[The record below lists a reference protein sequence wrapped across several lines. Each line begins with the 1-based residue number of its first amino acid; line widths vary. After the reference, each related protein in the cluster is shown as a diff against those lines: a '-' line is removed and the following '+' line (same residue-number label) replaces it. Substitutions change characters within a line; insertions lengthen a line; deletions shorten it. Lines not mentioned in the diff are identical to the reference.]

1 MSEHSPR
8 KKPSNEELFVLVHQ
22 LAEKL
27 GRRPMKKEFQYGEL
41 AKHRFKSWGAF
52 LKSAGLPTTPKEVS
66 DEELFALIRQ
76 EAEKL
81 ERRPAQ
87 REFVY
92 GALAKN
98 RFKSWRAFIEL
109 AGLPFEPEMPS
120 KEELI
125 ELLQQQTAEL
135 GRRPR
140 RREFQYGQYAKNQF
154 GSWEVFL
161 RRAGLSSSVKGYSK
175 EELITFLQQE
185 AEKLGRTPRRI
196 DFRYKEIN
204 EKFGSWK
211 AFVESAGLKPSNQR
225 GPSNQELFSLA
236 QKQAN
241 KLGRPPRRN
250 EFQYEGLV
258 KDRFDS
264 WKDFLELAGLLSES
278 AGPSKEELPVLLQ
291 QRADELGRI
300 PKKREFQYGDLAKY
314 HFGSWQRFVDGAEL
328 KLKPKPKQT
337 VRRKR
342 LAPSNEELIALIQ
355 QEAKELGRTPL
366 KKEFRYGKL
375 VRYRFGS
382 WKDFVESA
390 GLTLITRNNPI
401 GLSKEQ
407 LIAALQQET
416 TRLGR
421 LPKRKEFPHANEV
434 NKNFDSWADLVRRAG
449 LEEFKPSKQELI
461 VIVQRETK
469 KIGRTPLKKEF
480 QYGKLAQKRFGS
492 WKNFVESAGLEL
504 VKFSPEERIRRK
516 NHTIM
521 KNRLIESVRQQTYR
535 LGRIPTITE
544 FEDSELVI
552 EKYDSWENFLQKTGL
567 DLKNP
572 DSVWK
577 KLSKKDLIVLV
588 QNRAS
593 QLGRTPYM
601 REFEFIA
608 LVLKKFG
615 TWGNFL
621 KNANLEKAPRPRPNH
636 KKADETEISKEELI
650 ALVRKTAKS
659 LGHVPTMKEFNYSG
673 LAKIKYGRW
682 TTFLREAGLASG
694 EIPGT
699 ESFRG
704 WLRRTRRIKP
714 NETRE

>member
-66 DEELFALIRQ
+66 DEELFTLIRQ

-81 ERRPAQ
+81 GRRPTQ

-98 RFKSWRAFIEL
+98 RFKSWKAFIER

-225 GPSNQELFSLA
+225 GPSNQELFSYV

-241 KLGRPPRRN
+241 KLGRLPRRN
-250 EFQYEGLV
+250 EFQYERLV

-264 WKDFLELAGLLSES
+264 WKDFLERAGLLSES

-291 QRADELGRI
+291 QRTDELGRI

-314 HFGSWQRFVDGAEL
+314 HFGSWALFVKGAKL
-328 KLKPKPKQT
+328 TLKPTPTST
-337 VRRKR
+337 VRSRRR
-342 LAPSNEELIALIQ
+342 LKPSNEELIALIQ

-382 WKDFVESA
+382 WKAFVE
-390 GLTLITRNNPI
+390 R
-401 GLSKEQ
+401 
-407 LIAALQQET
+407 
-416 TRLGR
+416 
-421 LPKRKEFPHANEV
+421 
-434 NKNFDSWADLVRRAG
+434 
-449 LEEFKPSKQELI
+449 
-461 VIVQRETK
+461 
-469 KIGRTPLKKEF
+469 
-480 QYGKLAQKRFGS
+480 
-492 WKNFVESAGLEL
+492 AGLEL
-504 VKFSPEERIRRK
+504 VRRNPEKRIRK
-516 NHTIM
+516 QQHAIM
-521 KNRLIESVRQQTYR
+521 EKRLIELVRQQTYQ
-535 LGRIPTITE
+535 LGRVPEMAE
-544 FEDSELVI
+544 FEERELVI
-552 EKYDSWENFLQKTGL
+552 ENYDSWENFLQKTGL
-567 DLKNP
+567 DLNSP
-572 DSVWK
+572 GSVWE
-577 KLSKKDLIVLV
+577 KLSKKELIALV

-593 QLGRTPYM
+593 ELGRTPYM
-601 REFEFIA
+601 REFEFIVLA
-608 LVLKKFG
+608 LRKFG
-615 TWGNFL
+615 SWGNFL
-621 KNANLEKAPRPRPNH
+621 KYANLEKAPHPQTLRAMDNSGITN
-636 KKADETEISKEELI
+636 EQLI
-650 ALVRKTAKS
+650 QWVRKTANK
-659 LGHVPTMKEFNYSG
+659 LGHVPTKKEFDYSD
-673 LAKIKYGRW
+673 LAKRRFGKW
-682 TTFLREAGLASG
+682 STFVREAGMGSG
-694 EIPGT
+694 RIPKE